1 MKVSDQIRQSIES
14 AIASGELLPGDT
26 VDDVALT
33 KTYQVSRTPVREAL
47 LQLQVQGILISTPR
61 GGSMVAKI
69 SLQQLLSLW
78 ELLSELEGI
87 AVRLACERMSDEELN
102 ALLKL
107 HHQSKKVV
115 DKDDVKGWQETNFQ
129 FHELIYAGAR
139 NPFLRQDVLR
149 IRFRTGI
156 YRRHAFGALGQIKAS
171 YQQHDKIVNALI
183 QRNAASACAYMM
195 DHMRP
200 GRDAKSLND
209 FVMSLPQEL
218 MGNPDPL

>member
-14 AIASGELLPGDT
+14 AIACGELLPGDT

-78 ELLSELEGI
+78 ELLAELEGI
-87 AVRLACERMSDEELN
+87 AVRLACERMSDDELSL
-102 ALLKL
+102 LLK
-107 HHQSKKVV
+107 HHQQSKKVV
-115 DKDDVKGWQETNFQ
+115 DNDDVKGWQEANFQ

-156 YRRHAFGALGQIKAS
+156 YRRHAFGALGQIKSS
-171 YQQHDKIVNALI
+171 YQQHEHIVSAVM

-209 FVMSLPQEL
+209 FIMSLPQEL
-218 MGNPDPL
+218 MGIPDPL